1 MRRVLTILC
10 VLFCYNAYSVSIVYY
25 VSATGSDAAN
35 GTSQATAW
43 QTIAKVNSKM
53 STFAPGDNI
62 LFKRGDTFYG
72 SLIVTQSGA
81 SGNPIIFG
89 AYGTGAK
96 PIITGFT
103 NISSWSNLGSN
114 IWESISAVS
123 TLPYTNMVAINC
135 VNTPM
140 GRTPN
145 VGSYYTYQSHSG
157 TGFGNSLSITSSDLT
172 GTPNW
177 TGAELAMLVNFYTLG
192 RSPITSQS
200 GNTLTYTSST
210 LDDINADNQNFII
223 QNDVRTL
230 DTQNEWYYNPST
242 KKLRVYSAS
251 SPTNVQIST
260 IDTLVYINNFSYIT
274 FDNISFQGSNKIGIE
289 FLRSKYITL
298 NSCDVKYH
306 GLTAIH
312 NDYGGAATGLL
323 ITNCTLDQANNSGI
337 DVSGDADSV
346 TVRNTSIKNIGA
358 IFGSGEKSNLGGGYS
373 AIKTRGDNS
382 LFRNNV
388 VDSVGYIGIEFRGN
402 NSIVDSNMV
411 SNFCKLLSDGGGIY
425 TYNGGQVAFTGREI
439 KNNIVLNSPAG
450 IGIYM
455 DDFANGVNIHD
466 NSVSGCNMGMYL
478 HGVTS
483 STIQNNKVFNNSY
496 AQLQMTEESGEL
508 FSNLTITNN
517 KLVSKTAS
525 QLVLSIFLRTA
536 TMASSVVMDNNYYA
550 RPVDDNLTIAVEV
563 RTPSYSYTLY
573 NLSGWKGLFGKDA
586 NSSKSPMAIADIND
600 LRFEYN
606 ETNTAKVVSL
616 PYKYIDL
623 QSAVYDGSITL
634 QPYTSAILI
643 KNTSITP
650 PDPPIDG
657 FSIFYGII
665 NLNPINQAN

>member
-1 MRRVLTILC
+1 
-10 VLFCYNAYSVSIVYY
+10 
-25 VSATGSDAAN
+25 
-35 GTSQATAW
+35 
-43 QTIAKVNSKM
+43 
-53 STFAPGDNI
+53 
-62 LFKRGDTFYG
+62 
-72 SLIVTQSGA
+72 
-81 SGNPIIFG
+81 
-89 AYGTGAK
+89 
-96 PIITGFT
+96 
-103 NISSWSNLGSN
+103 
-114 IWESISAVS
+114 
-123 TLPYTNMVAINC
+123 
-135 VNTPM
+135 
-140 GRTPN
+140 
-145 VGSYYTYQSHSG
+145 
-157 TGFGNSLSITSSDLT
+157 
-172 GTPNW
+172 
-177 TGAELAMLVNFYTLG
+177 
-192 RSPITSQS
+192 
-200 GNTLTYTSST
+200 
-210 LDDINADNQNFII
+210 
-223 QNDVRTL
+223 
-230 DTQNEWYYNPST
+230 
-242 KKLRVYSAS
+242 
-251 SPTNVQIST
+251 
-260 IDTLVYINNFSYIT
+260 
-274 FDNISFQGSNKIGIE
+274 
-289 FLRSKYITL
+289 
-298 NSCDVKYH
+298 
-306 GLTAIH
+306 
-312 NDYGGAATGLL
+312 
-323 ITNCTLDQANNSGI
+323 
-337 DVSGDADSV
+337 
-346 TVRNTSIKNIGA
+346 
-358 IFGSGEKSNLGGGYS
+358 
-373 AIKTRGDNS
+373 
-382 LFRNNV
+382 
-388 VDSVGYIGIEFRGN
+388 
-402 NSIVDSNMV
+402 
-411 SNFCKLLSDGGGIY
+411 
-425 TYNGGQVAFTGREI
+425 
-439 KNNIVLNSPAG
+439 
-450 IGIYM
+450 M